1 MIQGQSLADLE
12 AEFPEK
18 LGLLFQPARYKVLYG
33 GRGGAKSWSVAR
45 ALLII
50 GAQRPLRVLC
60 ARELQSSIAD
70 SVHKLLSDQV
80 QVLGLQNFYE
90 VQRASIRGI
99 NGTEFSFAGIRHNVG
114 SIKSYEG
121 VDVCWVEEAQ
131 NVSKSSWETLLP
143 TIRKEGSEIW
153 ITFNPELDSDE
164 TWKRFVVNP
173 PPGALIQKITWR
185 DNPWFPA
192 PLQAEMEHLRATDRD
207 AWLCIWEGNTR
218 HVLDG
223 AVYAR
228 ELRAAVEEDRIG
240 RVPYDHS
247 KPVHTFW
254 DLGWSDLTSIW
265 LAQIVGFEYR
275 IIDFHQDRHRTVE
288 HYLRVLQGKGYVYG
302 TDYLPHDGAKGQLG
316 SGGRSIRDMM
326 VAAGRKVQIVPN
338 LAITDGINA
347 ARTLFPNCF
356 FDSERCADGL
366 QALRHYRYDIDQQT
380 GQYSRN
386 PLHDEHSHAADAFR
400 YLAVA
405 LREVKPGMV
414 KLKPVFKPAPSL
426 AEAWMG

>member
-1 MIQGQSLADLE
+1 MSDVR
-12 AEFPEK
+12 AEFPDK
-18 LGLLFQPARYKVLYG
+18 LRLLFEPARYKVLYG

-50 GAQRPLRVLC
+50 GTQRPLRVLC

-70 SVHKLLSDQV
+70 SVHKLLGDQV
-80 QVLGLQNFYE
+80 RALGLQDFYE
-90 VQRASIRGI
+90 VQRTSIRGA
-99 NGTEFSFAGIRHNVG
+99 NGTEFAFAGIRHNVG

-121 VDVCWVEEAQ
+121 VDVAWVEEAQ
-131 NVSKSSWETLLP
+131 NVSKASWETLLP
-143 TIRKEGSEIW
+143 TIRKAGSEIW
-153 ITFNPELDSDE
+153 ITFNPELDTDE
-164 TWKRFVVNP
+164 TWRRFVVNP
-173 PPGALIQKITWR
+173 PPGAVVQKITWR

-192 PLQAEMEHLRATDRD
+192 PLRAEMEHMRVTDRD

-223 AVYAR
+223 AVYAA
-228 ELRAAVEEDRIG
+228 ELRAAVEEGRIT

-247 KPVHTFW
+247 KPVHCFY

-265 LAQIVGFEYR
+265 MAQIVGFEYR
-275 IIDFHQDRHRTVE
+275 IIDFYQDRHKTIE
-288 HYLRVLQGKGYVYG
+288 HYIKVLQARGYMFG

-338 LAITDGINA
+338 LAVADGLNA
-347 ARTLFPNCF
+347 ARTLFPNCW
-356 FDSERCADGL
+356 FDAERCADGL

-386 PLHDEHSHAADAFR
+386 PLHDIHSHAADAWR

-405 LREVKPGMV
+405 LREAPRDRI
-414 KLKPVFKPAPSL
+414 KLKPVFRPPPSVT
-426 AEAWMG
+426 EAWMS